1 MSRDQKWKSCIGQT
15 PSSTER
21 ISCSEFDRTYFLF
34 LQQSTSWISYHSN
47 PQVRNIP
54 QLTFSYKASFKQFFF
69 CGKQIAKAIFQ
80 LFFFCFSCSVLFV
93 LLVLFCF
100 WSAHCMPSITWSL
113 YYRLEVFNI
122 LKLSR
127 TWKKER
133 KKEQYVCQK
142 LQQVFEV
149 QSFGVHTC
157 PRSFCQQFIALSII
171 RCLNS
176 AQKFA
181 ARVCQVA
188 AVVMEITQ
196 LVLSQFKN
204 FLPHQR
210 RIE

>member
-21 ISCSEFDRTYFLF
+21 ISCFYSSLPAESVTIAILKYATFHSWRFLIKHLLNNFF
-34 LQQSTSWISYHSN
+34 LWKTDSKSH
-47 PQVRNIP
+47 
-54 QLTFSYKASFKQFFF
+54 FSVV
-69 CGKQIAKAIFQ
+69 
-80 LFFFCFSCSVLFV
+80 FFCFSCSVLFV

-204 FLPHQR
+204 FLPHQL